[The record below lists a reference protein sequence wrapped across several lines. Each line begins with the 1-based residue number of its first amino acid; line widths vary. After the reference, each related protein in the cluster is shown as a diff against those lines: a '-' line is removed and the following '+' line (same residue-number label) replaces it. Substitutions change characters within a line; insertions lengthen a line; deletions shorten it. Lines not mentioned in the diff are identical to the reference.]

1 MGVNKA
7 FIDYIVENIGDI
19 LEHPEVRKAI
29 VDYDTK
35 KKAEEEIQKL
45 KMTQL
50 KQAKIDL
57 AKQKNDV
64 IEYKKRYSETDHTV
78 NINLF
83 FEDVLMIYIYILKTK
98 NIEPEVITRGE
109 IDNFCGTLQSY
120 FIGMKAAR
128 KKHVE
133 GKDVD
138 IEKVVCVYLN
148 FDDMRMQEFYQ
159 RFNQFFKRIQD
170 DDTEILN
177 QLTISD
183 IGSLYLSILPTEVYH
198 ALTDEGV
205 RNKVVEIFKGIH
217 KTYKFEDKKNS

>member
-1 MGVNKA
+1 
-7 FIDYIVENIGDI
+7 
-19 LEHPEVRKAI
+19 
-29 VDYDTK
+29 
-35 KKAEEEIQKL
+35 
-45 KMTQL
+45 
-50 KQAKIDL
+50 
-57 AKQKNDV
+57 
-64 IEYKKRYSETDHTV
+64 
-78 NINLF
+78 
-83 FEDVLMIYIYILKTK
+83 MIYIYILKTK

-170 DDTEILN
+170 DYRKALEKLQYSEQCAIK
-177 QLTISD
+177 
-183 IGSLYLSILPTEVYH
+183 YLGKYT
-198 ALTDEGV
+198 
-205 RNKVVEIFKGIH
+205 K
-217 KTYKFEDKKNS
+217 